1 MLQKCLPLPAPRR
14 GSVQAGLS
22 TALGA
27 GGGSWIPLQVARGQG
42 AWGAQS
48 SVGILQPRWGAWGH
62 PGDISEP
69 PLGAKPKQMGL
80 CPMNAA
86 HLHQVSPCCVLH
98 LSTAPSFSS
107 PRAAAPLEMGI
118 PNGIPKWDP
127 TRAPAR
133 DGALT
138 MHSSLKPALPLHQA
152 KASQTTRWL
161 REVQPEFILLLAKL
175 LFSREPK
182 EIAGLC
188 PSPLFDAG
196 FINSV

>member
-1 MLQKCLPLPAPRR
+1 MLQKCLPLPAPQR
-14 GSVQAGLS
+14 GIVQAGLS
-22 TALGA
+22 TAPGA

-48 SVGILQPRWGAWGH
+48 SVGILRPHQGAWGYFGALGISPWGYFGSQQSH
-62 PGDISEP
+62 PWGPSP
-69 PLGAKPKQMGL
+69 SKWGSAPWMLPTSTR
-80 CPMNAA
+80 
-86 HLHQVSPCCVLH
+86 VSPCCILH

-138 MHSSLKPALPLHQA
+138 MRSSLKPALPLHQA
-152 KASQTTRWL
+152 KASRTT
-161 REVQPEFILLLAKL
+161 
-175 LFSREPK
+175 
-182 EIAGLC
+182 
-188 PSPLFDAG
+188 
-196 FINSV
+196 

>member
-1 MLQKCLPLPAPRR
+1 MEDR
-14 GSVQAGLS
+14 GSRCRWHGDRVLGVPRA
-22 TALGA
+22 ALGSSSPA
-27 GGGSWIPLQVARGQG
+27 GEPGVTLGIFQSHPWGPSPSKWGSAPWMLPTSTR
-42 AWGAQS
+42 
-48 SVGILQPRWGAWGH
+48 
-62 PGDISEP
+62 
-69 PLGAKPKQMGL
+69 
-80 CPMNAA
+80 
-86 HLHQVSPCCVLH
+86 VSPCCILH

-138 MHSSLKPALPLHQA
+138 MRSSLKPALPLHQA
-152 KASQTTRWL
+152 KASRTTRWL